1 MNNKLKKF
9 LIVVGIIFC
18 TAAIIF
24 ITCKEGVFKTKQKIL
39 LKAMPVNVMDLLKK
53 EDYVDLQ
60 YNISSIRLQNVNIMG
75 DNFITG
81 KEIYVCIE
89 VKEDGYATATDI
101 YSTPPSGKPFIK
113 GILKGTSNNS
123 FDIDYGMGKCFIP
136 KDIDFSED
144 MSVEIII
151 DKSGNATI
159 KTLLIGE
166 KEIKQNDN

>member
-1 MNNKLKKF
+1 MNNKLKKI
-9 LIVVGIIFC
+9 LIVAGIIFC
-18 TAAIIF
+18 AVAIIF

-53 EDYVDLQ
+53 EDYIDLQ
-60 YNISSIRLQNVNIMG
+60 YNISSIRLQDVNIIG

-89 VKEDGYATATDI
+89 VKEDGYAAVTDI
-101 YSTPPSGKPFIK
+101 YSSLPNDKLFIE

-136 KDIDFSED
+136 KDTDFSGD
-144 MSVEIII
+144 MNVEIII

-166 KEIKQNDN
+166 KEIKQNGN